1 MGHFNESFTPGKSF
15 YFLFAISNKCI
26 KTITNKV
33 YQFCYRFIT
42 NPFAKLGNRL
52 RPNEVTK
59 YVQMR

>member
-1 MGHFNESFTPGKSF
+1 MGHFNESFTPGKI
-15 YFLFAISNKCI
+15 FLFAISNKCI

-33 YQFCYRFIT
+33 YQFYYRFIT

>member
-15 YFLFAISNKCI
+15 YLLFLKKCI

-33 YQFCYRFIT
+33 YQFYYRFIT